1 MIVNKQIKGLDFEFK
16 EIEKARKNNELLS
29 FDLELSKACNLKCI
43 YCYAESG
50 KKSPN
55 EMTLKEIFSVIKQ
68 AKEMGAKKVVIIGG
82 GEPLLYPHY
91 WKVLNKIRK
100 EGLSSITFTNGT
112 MITKELAKK
121 LFEKKEDIAMKF
133 NSFDEKKQDYLAG
146 NVQNT
151 GKKIKEALTNLL
163 EAGYSMDEKSPKLAL
178 ETIVCKDNYNEIEKI
193 YKYCREKNILPYIEI
208 LTIQGYA
215 VDNKKNLSIT
225 PQQGLKLF
233 KKLQEYDQKNWKI
246 NWPLTPPIVGQTCKR
261 MHYSAYI
268 TATGEVQ
275 PCPGVNISGGNIK
288 EKKLLEI
295 ISNSEIFNKVRHINQ
310 NIKNPCKS
318 CKYHKDNNCYGCRGP
333 AYQETGDLFGC
344 DPTCWW
350 ISKNKKGLNGNK
362 T

>member
-151 GKKIKEALTNLL
+151 GKK
-163 EAGYSMDEKSPKLAL
+163 
-178 ETIVCKDNYNEIEKI
+178 
-193 YKYCREKNILPYIEI
+193 
-208 LTIQGYA
+208 
-215 VDNKKNLSIT
+215 
-225 PQQGLKLF
+225 
-233 KKLQEYDQKNWKI
+233 
-246 NWPLTPPIVGQTCKR
+246 
-261 MHYSAYI
+261 
-268 TATGEVQ
+268 
-275 PCPGVNISGGNIK
+275 
-288 EKKLLEI
+288 
-295 ISNSEIFNKVRHINQ
+295 
-310 NIKNPCKS
+310 
-318 CKYHKDNNCYGCRGP
+318 
-333 AYQETGDLFGC
+333 
-344 DPTCWW
+344 
-350 ISKNKKGLNGNK
+350 
-362 T
+362 